1 MKIIVDAFGGD
12 NAPLEVIKGARMAA
26 DEYGC
31 GIILAGDSQEIC
43 RVAGQNNISLEGI
56 EIETANGAIPME
68 AKPTDLLRK
77 YKGCSMEVAFQL
89 LAEGRGDALVT
100 AGSTGAALTGGTF
113 ITKRIKGVK
122 RPCITAY
129 LPIGEKGALLVD
141 CGANAEC
148 RPEMLCQFGI
158 MGSVY
163 MQKLIGLE
171 NPRVGLLNIGVEEG
185 KGTELQKEAYA
196 LLQKAP
202 INFVGNIEAREI
214 PLGGCDVIV
223 TDGFTGN
230 VVLKLIEGMAKYFGG
245 EIKKIMLKNPLTT
258 VCALSMKGGVAEMKK
273 KLDSSEHGGAPLLG
287 LRKPVI
293 KAHGNSNALAIKNA
307 IRQAAACCQ
316 SDMVGTITQSLAQVA
331 QSEAEEEQE

>member
-1 MKIIVDAFGGD
+1 MRIIVDAFGGD
-12 NAPLEVIKGARMAA
+12 NAPLEVIKGARLAA

-31 GIILAGDSQEIC
+31 QIILSGDSREVCQ
-43 RVAGQNNISLEGI
+43 VAGQNNISLDGI
-56 EIETANGAIPME
+56 EVVNANGAIPME

-77 YKGCSMEVAFQL
+77 YKGCSMENAFQL
-89 LAEGRGDALVT
+89 LAAGEADALVT

-113 ITKRIKGVK
+113 IVKRIKGVK

-129 LPIGEKGALLVD
+129 LPVGEKGTLLVD

-148 RPEMLCQFGI
+148 RPEMLCQFGV

-163 MQKLIGLE
+163 MQKLYGME

-196 LLQKAP
+196 MLKEAP
-202 INFVGNIEAREI
+202 INFIGNVEAREI

-223 TDGFTGN
+223 ADGFTGN
-230 VVLKLIEGMAKYFGG
+230 IVLKLIEGMAKYFGG

-258 VCALSMKGGVAEMKK
+258 VCALSMKGGVKDMKK
-273 KLDSSEHGGAPLLG
+273 KLDASEHGGAPLLG

-293 KAHGNSNALAIKNA
+293 KAHGNSNAVAIKNA
-307 IRQAAACCQ
+307 IRQAIACCE
-316 SDMVGTITQSLAQVA
+316 SDMVGQITQSLSAV
-331 QSEAEEEQE
+331 STEEE